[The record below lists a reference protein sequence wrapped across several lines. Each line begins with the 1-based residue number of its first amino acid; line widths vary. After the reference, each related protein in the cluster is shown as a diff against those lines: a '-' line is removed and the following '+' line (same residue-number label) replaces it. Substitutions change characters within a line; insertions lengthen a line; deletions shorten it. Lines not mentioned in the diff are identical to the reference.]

1 MCHSHNLQSLALQK
15 SSPMLQ
21 ASRYAPHLSSS
32 ISSSMARMRW
42 VQVSFGPG
50 GVGVVVGV
58 VVATVGMGVVVMLV
72 VWPVVAVSWA
82 VVVVWLE
89 LFRFAFFG
97 QQLAMWPC

>member
-1 MCHSHNLQSLALQK
+1 MCHSCDLQSLALQK
-15 SSPMLQ
+15 SSPMSQ
-21 ASRYAPHLSSS
+21 ALRYALCSSSS
-32 ISSSMARMRW
+32 ISSSMAWMRW

-58 VVATVGMGVVVMLV
+58 VVATVGVGVVVTLV

-89 LFRFAFFG
+89 LFRFTFFG
-97 QQLAMWPC
+97 QRLAMWPC